1 VRTGRRLRLLF
12 ILWAC
17 GVFADLAEVNAQE
30 SDMFIKAIETIKQ
43 AIAPVTCTHPT
54 SQRTAE
60 VGATNGTAFF
70 IDTHGVFLTA
80 SHVISGFLQGGKYD
94 DCVPSVYVP
103 IDGWSVKEL
112 KLQALR
118 FVPSDCRL
126 DETTDLAQC
135 RTVDDPTGIGNIVSK
150 PTALTIE
157 NDVQPDG
164 TQVAFSGFPV
174 NALIPYTARTNIAG
188 YQLRDDHLKQ
198 QLEVVGVVLDKGA
211 WSGASGAPVYRVDGH
226 VIGMVLQTGRG
237 DTSGLAFARH
247 GARINDFLSHP

>member
-1 VRTGRRLRLLF
+1 MRTGRRLRLLF
-12 ILWAC
+12 FLWAC
-17 GVFADLAEVNAQE
+17 SVFADLAEVNAQE
-30 SDMFIKAIETIKQ
+30 SDMFIKTIETIKQ
-43 AIAPVTCTHPT
+43 AIAPVACTYPT

-80 SHVISGFLQGGKYD
+80 SHVISGFLQGVKYD

-103 IDGWSVKEL
+103 IDGWSVKKL

-126 DETTDLAQC
+126 DETTDLARC

-164 TQVAFSGFPV
+164 TQVAFSGFPL
-174 NALIPYTARTNIAG
+174 NGLIPYTARASIAG
-188 YQLRDDHLKQ
+188 YQAAEIRLNQDLQ
-198 QLEVVGVVLDKGA
+198 VSQVVLDKAA
-211 WSGASGAPVYRVDGH
+211 WPGASGGPVYRLDGR
-226 VIGMVLQTGRG
+226 VIGMVLQTGA
-237 DTSGLAFARH
+237 GLAFARH
-247 GARINDFLSHP
+247 GARINDFLSAP

>member
-1 VRTGRRLRLLF
+1 MKTIGWISLS
-12 ILWAC
+12 ILSVSSAF
-17 GVFADLAEVNAQE
+17 GGLAEVHAQQY
-30 SDMFIKAIETIKQ
+30 DMFGETIDIIKP

-126 DETTDLAQC
+126 DETTDLA
-135 RTVDDPTGIGNIVSK
+135 
-150 PTALTIE
+150 
-157 NDVQPDG
+157 
-164 TQVAFSGFPV
+164 
-174 NALIPYTARTNIAG
+174 
-188 YQLRDDHLKQ
+188 
-198 QLEVVGVVLDKGA
+198 
-211 WSGASGAPVYRVDGH
+211 
-226 VIGMVLQTGRG
+226 
-237 DTSGLAFARH
+237 
-247 GARINDFLSHP
+247 